1 MDQCMRLLF
10 LEVTNFKNHP
20 RLQME
25 FKDDVNGFSGRNG
38 AGKTNILDAIHYLCL
53 AKSHFSATDA
63 EIATHGESFFR
74 LAGLFEDKNGQRLKV
89 EVKVEPGKRKE
100 VVVNGKKIPTLSEY
114 VGSIPV
120 LFQAP
125 DDIYHLLEQSQER
138 RKWLDRALS
147 QQDVQYLRDL
157 IAYNRFLKQRNA
169 WLKNAAETGRGD
181 HSLLEWY
188 DVQLAPL
195 AAAIATSRAA
205 YMEEINQF
213 FQPYYHQ
220 ISQGREMVKLSYS
233 GISDPLEW
241 KRIWT
246 EDRARD
252 MAAQRTTRGIHR
264 DDLEFEMEDKP
275 LRRIGSQGQ
284 IKSYILSLVLSQYK
298 ATKELHGKVP
308 VLLLD
313 DIFARLDQDR
323 VSALLKFLNDE
334 GMGSVFVTDTDHDRL
349 QSVMERT
356 GHAFRIFKVD
366 QDANTGS

>member
-10 LEVTNFKNHP
+10 LEATNFKNH
-20 RLQME
+20 RKLQMAFNE
-25 FKDDVNGFSGRNG
+25 DVNGFSGRNG

-63 EIATHGESFFR
+63 EIPTHGEQFFR
-74 LAGLFEDKNGQRLKV
+74 LAGAFEDRNGQKLKV

-100 VVVNGKKIPTLSEY
+100 VILNGKKFQALSEY
-114 VGSIPV
+114 VGLIPV

-125 DDIYHLLEQSQER
+125 DDIYHLLEQSMER

-157 IAYNRFLKQRNA
+157 IAYNRLLKQRNA
-169 WLKNAAETGRGD
+169 WLKKTAETGRGD
-181 HSLLEWY
+181 QALLEWY

-195 AAAIATSRAA
+195 AAGIAEKRSD

-213 FQPYYHQ
+213 FQPYYQQ
-220 ISQGREMVKLSYS
+220 ISHGREQVKLSYA
-233 GISDPLEW
+233 GIKDPKEW
-241 KRIWT
+241 EQIWLD
-246 EDRARD
+246 DRVRD
-252 MAAQRTTRGIHR
+252 MTAQRTCRGIHR
-264 DDLEFEMEDKP
+264 DDLEFEMEEKP

-284 IKSYILSLVLSQYK
+284 IKSYILALVLSQYK

-308 VLLLD
+308 ILLLD
-313 DIFARLDQDR
+313 DIFARLDQER
-323 VSALLKFLNDE
+323 VSALLKFLKDE

-349 QSVMERT
+349 KSVMERT

-366 QDANTGS
+366 TGLKAN